1 MKKIFKLLILCL
13 ILINTAFTQNYRTKN
28 GHIWFVSEAPLE
40 KIEAHNKQV
49 VCELNTIDGEF
60 NFTVNM
66 KSFEFV
72 DPDMQEH
79 FNTNYV
85 QSDLYPKAIFK
96 GFSKNLIDIPFYSDS
111 IYKIEIQGA
120 LTIHGI
126 TKTIRQNGTFKVKH
140 GQVIAKA
147 EFYIFL
153 SDYDINIPPPVVNN
167 INNHIDII
175 VDVALD
181 KSSTSTASKNEKY

>member
-1 MKKIFKLLILCL
+1 MLPVNKVMNPILKLLFVFFILV
-13 ILINTAFTQNYRTKN
+13 NTTVAQNYKTNN

-60 NFTVNM
+60 NFTVDM
-66 KSFEFV
+66 QSFEFV

-79 FNTNYV
+79 FNNNYV
-85 QSDLYPKAIFK
+85 QSELYPKAIFK
-96 GFSKNLIDIPFYSDS
+96 GFSKNLIDITFYLDS

-126 TKTIRQNGTFKVKH
+126 TKTIRQIGTFKMKY

-147 EFYIFL
+147 EFYILL
-153 SDYDINIPPPVVNN
+153 SDFDINIPPPVVNN
-167 INNHIDII
+167 INNHIDIT

-181 KSSTSTASKNEKY
+181 KT